1 MKVNLKSKKGFTL
14 VELLAVIVILA
25 VILAIAVP
33 GISNMIESSKR
44 NAFESS
50 LKMILKAAELK
61 KLEDGSFDPTQLDE
75 TTVKTLLNID
85 NSNYEKLLI
94 EEIDDQLYGTIIGK
108 NKWEGLTVQVQD
120 KCKRMK
126 HK

>member
-33 GISNMIESSKR
+33 GISNMINSSKR

-50 LKMILKAAELK
+50 LKMVLKAAELK

-108 NKWEGLTVQVQD
+108 TNGKV
-120 KCKRMK
+120 
-126 HK
+126 